1 MGMLLLMLLLNFVVS
16 WANCWSVGRAWN
28 EAKAAGGWARLLTW
42 CGAVQSAVGFSSVVG
57 FLVGGVL
64 HLAGKLPP
72 TVAQGAV
79 SMWYL
84 FIIVPA
90 LTTGLVI
97 LVESWRVAIRER
109 SWSSAAAAGYNTIA
123 MGHNLLG
130 ASDGIG
136 QALASVGKLLDTKD
150 DDGGS
155 NMALLAFGL
164 AAAALAS
171 GIILTVLLI
180 RHYASRERMPAFA
193 RA

>member
-1 MGMLLLMLLLNFVVS
+1 MGMLLLMLVLNCAVS

-42 CGAVQSAVGFSSVVG
+42 CGAVQAAVGFSSVVG

-64 HLAGKLPP
+64 HLAGKLSP

-84 FIIVPA
+84 LIIVPA
-90 LTTGLVI
+90 LSTGLVI

-109 SWSSAAAAGYNTIA
+109 SWSSVASAGYNTIA
-123 MGHNLLG
+123 MGHNLYG
-130 ASDGIG
+130 ASDGIS
-136 QALASVGKLLDTKD
+136 QALASIGKLLDTKD
-150 DDGGS
+150 EDGGS
-155 NMALLAFGL
+155 NLVLMAFGL
-164 AAAALAS
+164 AIAALAS
-171 GIILTVLLI
+171 GILLTWLLVH
-180 RHYASRERMPAFA
+180 HYASRQSMPAFA

>member
-16 WANCWSVGRAWN
+16 WANCWSIGRAWN

-72 TVAQGAV
+72 IVAQGAV

-136 QALASVGKLLDTKD
+136 RALEHVGKMLEDE
-150 DDGGS
+150 DGSS
-155 NMALLAFGL
+155 NMALLALFL
-164 AAAALAS
+164 AIGALAS
-171 GIILTVLLI
+171 GIVLTWLLV
-180 RHYASRERMPAFA
+180 RHYASRQCMPAFA

>member
-28 EAKAAGGWARLLTW
+28 EAKALGGWGRLLTW
-42 CGAVQSAVGFSSVVG
+42 CGAVQAAVGFSSVIG
-57 FLVGGVL
+57 FLFGTVL

-79 SMWYL
+79 SLWYL

-90 LTTGLVI
+90 LSTGLVI

-109 SWSSAAAAGYNTIA
+109 SWSSTAAAGYNTIA
-123 MGHNLLG
+123 MGHNLYG

-136 QALASVGKLLDTKD
+136 QALANVGKLFSGKD
-150 DDGGS
+150 EDSD
-155 NMALLAFGL
+155 NMAVLALGL
-164 AAAALAS
+164 AVAALL
-171 GIILTVLLI
+171 GGVILTAVLV
-180 RHYASRERMPAFA
+180 RHYASRERLPAFA